1 MVDGT
6 NYNMQDLQQTITQI
20 LDYVKGVW
28 IKKRYVI
35 IFSWLI
41 CPIGFLYVS
50 TLPDVY
56 SSKAQVFVDTRSV
69 LQPLLRGLAIQTNPD
84 QEIQMMAK
92 TLLSRSNVE
101 KIARE
106 SDLDITTQT
115 EGQFDSL
122 VTSLT
127 KRIQLS
133 STGRDNIYNIS
144 FSDEKPAIAQR
155 VVQETLDLF
164 VEGTL
169 GNNRKDT
176 DTAGRFLN
184 EQIAEYESRLSEAEQ
199 RLANFKR
206 QYNDILPLAG
216 TYYASL
222 KSFNDQLEA
231 TRLQMRQIQQQAES
245 LRTQITSAKQSDSF
259 SVTSP
264 NEPVLSTRY
273 DDRIRGLEDEL
284 DRLRLRFT
292 ELHPDVVEITALI
305 ESLEKARKQ
314 EIDAF
319 LNSASDDDSQP
330 TTELNREIKLEA
342 SRLESQIAALKVKE
356 SDLLDKIAE
365 LESKVDL
372 IPQIEAESSALNREY
387 GVTKQKYEELLSRR
401 ESADLSR
408 RADVSA
414 EDLQFRIIEPP
425 LLPKRPSGPN
435 RLIFYTAI
443 LVLGFGSGIGV
454 AFVIS
459 QLKPVLIRPKQLLT
473 ISDYPI
479 WGTVSHLNKE
489 RISKTNRMRLIVFL
503 LSSGTI
509 LAMYGV
515 LVAAEVMNIDLLGV
529 LS

>member
-1 MVDGT
+1 
-6 NYNMQDLQQTITQI
+6 MQDLQQTLVQV
-20 LDYVKGVW
+20 LDYIKGVW

-41 CPIGFLYVS
+41 CPVGFVYVAS
-50 TLPDVY
+50 LPDVY

-106 SDLDITTQT
+106 SDLDITTAT
-115 EGQFDSL
+115 EAEFETL
-122 VTSLT
+122 VTNLT
-127 KRIQLS
+127 KDIQLS

-144 FSDEKPAIAQR
+144 FSNEAPSTAQR

-164 VEGTL
+164 VEGAL

-176 DTAGRFLN
+176 DTAGRFLD
-184 EQIAEYESRLSEAEQ
+184 EQIAEYESRLTEAEQ

-216 TYYASL
+216 TYYSSL
-222 KSFNDQLEA
+222 QGLNDELEA
-231 TRLQMRQIQQQAES
+231 TRLQIRQAQQQAET
-245 LRTQITSAKQSDSF
+245 LKGQISSSKQNDSF
-259 SVTSP
+259 GVT
-264 NEPVLSTRY
+264 NRDEPVLSTRY
-273 DDRIRGLEDEL
+273 DERIKSLEEEL
-284 DRLRLRFT
+284 DRLTLRFT
-292 ELHPDVVEITALI
+292 DLHPDVIETKALL
-305 ESLEKARKQ
+305 ESLEESRSK
-314 EIDAF
+314 EIEAF
-319 LNSASDDDSQP
+319 LTADGDEQNQP
-330 TTELNREIKLEA
+330 LSELNREIKLEA
-342 SRLESQIAALKVKE
+342 SRLESQIASLRVKE
-356 SDLLDKIAE
+356 SDLQSKIAG

-414 EDLQFRIIEPP
+414 EELQFRIIEPP

-435 RLIFYTAI
+435 RIIFYTVV
-443 LVLGFGSGIGV
+443 LVLGFGSGIAI
-454 AFVIS
+454 AFLIS
-459 QLKPVLIRPKQLLT
+459 QLNPILIRPKQLLNV
-473 ISDYPI
+473 SDYPI
-479 WGTVSHLNKE
+479 WGTVTHLNIE
-489 RISKTNRMRLIVFL
+489 QINKTNRNRLLVFL

-509 LAMYGV
+509 LAMYGA
-515 LVAAEVMNIDLLGV
+515 LVAAEIMNIDLFGGL
-529 LS
+529 L

>member
-1 MVDGT
+1 
-6 NYNMQDLQQTITQI
+6 MQDLQQTLVQV
-20 LDYVKGVW
+20 LDYIKGVW

-41 CPIGFLYVS
+41 CPVGFVYVAS
-50 TLPDVY
+50 LPDVY

-106 SDLDITTQT
+106 SDLDITTTT
-115 EGQFDSL
+115 EAEFETL
-122 VTSLT
+122 VTNLT
-127 KRIQLS
+127 KDIQLS

-144 FSDEKPAIAQR
+144 FSNEAPSTAQR

-164 VEGTL
+164 VEGAL

-176 DTAGRFLN
+176 DTAGRFLD
-184 EQIAEYESRLSEAEQ
+184 EQIAEYESRLTEAEQ

-216 TYYASL
+216 TYYSSL
-222 KSFNDQLEA
+222 QGLNDELEA
-231 TRLQMRQIQQQAES
+231 TRLQIRQAQQQAET
-245 LRTQITSAKQSDSF
+245 LKGQISSSKQNDSF
-259 SVTSP
+259 GVT
-264 NEPVLSTRY
+264 NRDEPALSTRY
-273 DDRIRGLEDEL
+273 DERIKSLEEEL
-284 DRLRLRFT
+284 DRLTLRFT
-292 ELHPDVVEITALI
+292 DLHPDVIETKALF
-305 ESLEKARKQ
+305 ESLEESRSK
-314 EIDAF
+314 EIEAF
-319 LNSASDDDSQP
+319 LTADGDEQNQP
-330 TTELNREIKLEA
+330 LSELNREIKLEA
-342 SRLESQIAALKVKE
+342 SRLESQIASLRVKE
-356 SDLLDKIAE
+356 SDLQSKIAG

-414 EDLQFRIIEPP
+414 EELQFRIIEPP

-435 RLIFYTAI
+435 RIIFYTVV
-443 LVLGFGSGIGV
+443 LVLGFGSGIAI
-454 AFVIS
+454 AFLIS
-459 QLKPVLIRPKQLLT
+459 QLNPILIRPKQLLNV
-473 ISDYPI
+473 SDYPI
-479 WGTVSHLNKE
+479 WGTVTHLNIE
-489 RISKTNRMRLIVFL
+489 QINKTNRNRLLVFL

-509 LAMYGV
+509 LAMYGA
-515 LVAAEVMNIDLLGV
+515 LVAAEIMNIDLFGGL
-529 LS
+529 L

>member
-1 MVDGT
+1 
-6 NYNMQDLQQTITQI
+6 MQDLQQTLTQI
-20 LDYVKGVW
+20 LDYVKGIW

-35 IFSWLI
+35 ISSWLI
-41 CPIGFLYVS
+41 CPIGFFYVAS
-50 TLPDVY
+50 LPDVY

-106 SDLDITTQT
+106 SDLDIKTTT
-115 EGQFDSL
+115 EGEFESL

-127 KRIQLS
+127 KEIKLS

-144 FSDEKPAIAQR
+144 FSNKEPIVAQR

-164 VEGTL
+164 VEGAL

-176 DTAGRFLN
+176 DTAGRFLD
-184 EQIAEYESRLSEAEQ
+184 EQISEYESRLTEAEQ

-216 TYYASL
+216 TYYSNLQSL
-222 KSFNDQLEA
+222 NDELEA
-231 TRLQMRQIQQQAES
+231 TRLQIKQTQQQTES
-245 LRTQITSAKQSDSF
+245 LKKQISGAKQSDSF
-259 SVTSP
+259 GVS
-264 NEPVLSTRY
+264 NNDAPVLRTRY
-273 DDRIRGLEDEL
+273 DDRIKALEEEL
-284 DRLRLRFT
+284 DRLTLRFT
-292 ELHPDVVEITALI
+292 DLHPDVVETKALLDK
-305 ESLEKARKQ
+305 LETSREE
-314 EIDAF
+314 EIAAF
-319 LNSASDDDSQP
+319 LNADDSDQNQP
-330 TTELNREIKLEA
+330 LSELNREIKLEVT
-342 SRLESQIAALKVKE
+342 RLESQVASLKVKE
-356 SDLLDKIAE
+356 TDIQNKIAA

-372 IPQIEAESSALNREY
+372 IPQIEAESTALNREY

-401 ESADLSR
+401 EAADLSR

-435 RLIFYTAI
+435 RIIFYTA
-443 LVLGFGSGIGV
+443 VLAIGFGSGIGI
-454 AFVIS
+454 AFLIS
-459 QLKPVLIRPKQLLT
+459 QLNPVLIRPKQLL
-473 ISDYPI
+473 SVSNYPI
-479 WGTVSHLNKE
+479 WGTVTHLNIE
-489 RISKTNRMRLIVFL
+489 RINKTNRNRLLVFL

-509 LAMYGV
+509 LAIFGT
-515 LVAAEVMNIDLLGV
+515 LVAAEIMNIDLFGGL
-529 LS
+529 L

>member
-1 MVDGT
+1 
-6 NYNMQDLQQTITQI
+6 MQDLQQTLVQV
-20 LDYVKGVW
+20 LDYIKGVW

-41 CPIGFLYVS
+41 CPVGFVYVAS
-50 TLPDVY
+50 LPDVY

-106 SDLDITTQT
+106 SDLDITTTT
-115 EGQFDSL
+115 EAEFETL
-122 VTSLT
+122 VTNLT
-127 KRIQLS
+127 KDIQLS

-144 FSDEKPAIAQR
+144 FSNEAPSTAQR

-164 VEGTL
+164 VEGAL

-176 DTAGRFLN
+176 DTAGRFLD
-184 EQIAEYESRLSEAEQ
+184 EQIAEYESRLTEAEQ

-216 TYYASL
+216 TYYSSL
-222 KSFNDQLEA
+222 QGLNDELEA
-231 TRLQMRQIQQQAES
+231 TRLQIRQAQQQAET
-245 LRTQITSAKQSDSF
+245 LKGQISSSKQNDSF
-259 SVTSP
+259 GVT
-264 NEPVLSTRY
+264 NRDEPVLSTRY
-273 DDRIRGLEDEL
+273 DERIKSLEEEL
-284 DRLRLRFT
+284 DRLTLRFT
-292 ELHPDVVEITALI
+292 DLHPDVIETKALL
-305 ESLEKARKQ
+305 ESLEESRSK
-314 EIDAF
+314 EIEAF
-319 LNSASDDDSQP
+319 LTADGDEQNQP
-330 TTELNREIKLEA
+330 LSELNREIKLEA
-342 SRLESQIAALKVKE
+342 SRLESQIASLRVKE
-356 SDLLDKIAE
+356 SDLQSKIAG

-414 EDLQFRIIEPP
+414 EELQFRIIEPP

-435 RLIFYTAI
+435 RIIFYTVV
-443 LVLGFGSGIGV
+443 LVLGFGSGIAI
-454 AFVIS
+454 AFLIS
-459 QLKPVLIRPKQLLT
+459 QLNPILIRPKQLLNV
-473 ISDYPI
+473 SDYPI
-479 WGTVSHLNKE
+479 WGTVTHLNIE
-489 RISKTNRMRLIVFL
+489 QINKTNRNRLLVFL

-509 LAMYGV
+509 LAMYGA
-515 LVAAEVMNIDLLGV
+515 LVAAEIMNIDLFGGL
-529 LS
+529 L

>member
-1 MVDGT
+1 
-6 NYNMQDLQQTITQI
+6 MQDLQQTLVQV
-20 LDYVKGVW
+20 LDYIKGVW

-41 CPIGFLYVS
+41 CPVGFVYVAS
-50 TLPDVY
+50 LPDVY

-106 SDLDITTQT
+106 SDLDITTAT
-115 EGQFDSL
+115 EAEFETL
-122 VTSLT
+122 VTNLT
-127 KRIQLS
+127 KDIQLS

-144 FSDEKPAIAQR
+144 FSNEAPSTAQR

-164 VEGTL
+164 VEGAL

-176 DTAGRFLN
+176 DTAGRFLD
-184 EQIAEYESRLSEAEQ
+184 EQIAEYESRLTEAEQ

-216 TYYASL
+216 TYYSSL
-222 KSFNDQLEA
+222 QGLNDELEA
-231 TRLQMRQIQQQAES
+231 TRLQIRQAQQQAET
-245 LRTQITSAKQSDSF
+245 LKGQISSSKQNDSF
-259 SVTSP
+259 GVT
-264 NEPVLSTRY
+264 NRDEPVLSTRY
-273 DDRIRGLEDEL
+273 DERIKSLEEEL
-284 DRLRLRFT
+284 DRLTLRFT
-292 ELHPDVVEITALI
+292 DLHPDVIETKALL
-305 ESLEKARKQ
+305 ESLEESRSK
-314 EIDAF
+314 EIEAF
-319 LNSASDDDSQP
+319 LTADGDEQNQP
-330 TTELNREIKLEA
+330 LSELNREIKLEA
-342 SRLESQIAALKVKE
+342 SRLESQIASLRVKE
-356 SDLLDKIAE
+356 SDLQSKIAG

-414 EDLQFRIIEPP
+414 EELQFRIIEPP

-435 RLIFYTAI
+435 RIIFYTVV
-443 LVLGFGSGIGV
+443 LVLGFGSGIAI
-454 AFVIS
+454 AFLIS
-459 QLKPVLIRPKQLLT
+459 QLNPILIRPKQLLNV
-473 ISDYPI
+473 SDYPI
-479 WGTVSHLNKE
+479 WGTVTHLNIE
-489 RISKTNRMRLIVFL
+489 QINKTNRNRLLVFL

-509 LAMYGV
+509 LAMYGA
-515 LVAAEVMNIDLLGV
+515 LVAAEIMNMDLFGGL
-529 LS
+529 L

>member
-1 MVDGT
+1 
-6 NYNMQDLQQTITQI
+6 MQDLQQTLTQI
-20 LDYVKGVW
+20 LDYVKGIW

-35 IFSWLI
+35 ISSWLI
-41 CPIGFLYVS
+41 CPIGFFYVAS
-50 TLPDVY
+50 LPDVY

-106 SDLDITTQT
+106 SDLDIKTTT
-115 EGQFDSL
+115 EGEFESL

-127 KRIQLS
+127 KEIKLS

-144 FSDEKPAIAQR
+144 FSNKEPIVAQR

-164 VEGTL
+164 VEGAL

-176 DTAGRFLN
+176 DTAGRFLD
-184 EQIAEYESRLSEAEQ
+184 EQISEYESRLTEAEQ

-216 TYYASL
+216 TYYSNLQSL
-222 KSFNDQLEA
+222 NDELEA
-231 TRLQMRQIQQQAES
+231 TRLQIKQTQQQTES
-245 LRTQITSAKQSDSF
+245 LKKQISGAKQSDSF
-259 SVTSP
+259 GVS
-264 NEPVLSTRY
+264 NNDAPVLRTRY
-273 DDRIRGLEDEL
+273 DDRIKALEEEL
-284 DRLRLRFT
+284 DRLTLRFT
-292 ELHPDVVEITALI
+292 DLHPDVVETKALLDK
-305 ESLEKARKQ
+305 LETSREE
-314 EIDAF
+314 EIAAF
-319 LNSASDDDSQP
+319 LNADDSDQNQP
-330 TTELNREIKLEA
+330 LSELNREIKLEV
-342 SRLESQIAALKVKE
+342 SRLESQVASLKVKE
-356 SDLLDKIAE
+356 TDIQNKIAG

-372 IPQIEAESSALNREY
+372 IPQIEAESTALNREY

-401 ESADLSR
+401 EAADLSR

-435 RLIFYTAI
+435 RIIFYTA
-443 LVLGFGSGIGV
+443 VLAIGFGSGIGI
-454 AFVIS
+454 AFLIS
-459 QLKPVLIRPKQLLT
+459 QLNPILIRPKQLL
-473 ISDYPI
+473 SVSNYPI
-479 WGTVSHLNKE
+479 WGTVTHLNIE
-489 RISKTNRMRLIVFL
+489 RINKTNRNRLLVFL

-509 LAMYGV
+509 LAIFGT
-515 LVAAEVMNIDLLGV
+515 LVAAEIMNIDLFGGL
-529 LS
+529 L

>member
-1 MVDGT
+1 
-6 NYNMQDLQQTITQI
+6 MQDLQQTLTQI
-20 LDYVKGVW
+20 LDYVKGIW

-35 IFSWLI
+35 ISSWLI
-41 CPIGFLYVS
+41 CPIGFFYVLN
-50 TLPDVY
+50 LPDVY

-106 SDLDITTQT
+106 SDLDIETTS
-115 EGQFDSL
+115 EGEFESL

-127 KRIQLS
+127 REIKLS

-144 FSDEKPAIAQR
+144 FSDEEPIVAQK

-164 VEGTL
+164 VEGAL

-184 EQIAEYESRLSEAEQ
+184 EQIAEYESRLTEAEQ

-216 TYYASL
+216 TYYSNL
-222 KSFNDQLEA
+222 QGLNDELEA
-231 TRLQMRQIQQQAES
+231 TRLQIKQTQQQTES
-245 LRTQITSAKQSDSF
+245 LKKQISGAKQSDSF
-259 SVTSP
+259 GVS
-264 NEPVLSTRY
+264 NNDEPVLRTRY
-273 DDRIRGLEDEL
+273 DDRIKALEEDL
-284 DRLRLRFT
+284 DRLTLRFT
-292 ELHPDVVEITALI
+292 ELHPDVVETKAL
-305 ESLEKARKQ
+305 LEKLETSRDE
-314 EIDAF
+314 EIAAF
-319 LNSASDDDSQP
+319 LNADENDQNQP
-330 TTELNREIKLEA
+330 LSELNREIKLEV
-342 SRLESQIAALKVKE
+342 SRLQSQIASLKVKE
-356 SDLLDKIAE
+356 TDIQNKIAG

-372 IPQIEAESSALNREY
+372 IPQIEAESTALNREY

-401 ESADLSR
+401 EAADLSR

-435 RLIFYTAI
+435 RLIFYTVVLA
-443 LVLGFGSGIGV
+443 LGFGSGIGI
-454 AFVIS
+454 AFLIS
-459 QLKPVLIRPKQLLT
+459 QLNPILIRPKQLLS

-479 WGTVSHLNKE
+479 WGTVTHLNIE
-489 RISKTNRMRLIVFL
+489 QINKTNRNRLLVFL

-509 LAMYGV
+509 LAIYV
-515 LVAAEVMNIDLLGV
+515 ALVAADIMNIDLLGG
-529 LS
+529 LL

>member
-1 MVDGT
+1 
-6 NYNMQDLQQTITQI
+6 MQDLQQTLVQA
-20 LDYVKGVW
+20 LDYIKGVW

-41 CPIGFLYVS
+41 CPAGFVYVAS
-50 TLPDVY
+50 LPDVY

-106 SDLDITTQT
+106 SDLDITTTT
-115 EGQFDSL
+115 EAEFETL
-122 VTSLT
+122 VTNLT
-127 KRIQLS
+127 KDIQLS

-144 FSDEKPAIAQR
+144 FSNEAPSTAQR

-164 VEGTL
+164 VEGAL

-176 DTAGRFLN
+176 DTAGRFLD
-184 EQIAEYESRLSEAEQ
+184 EQIAEYESRLTEAEQ

-216 TYYASL
+216 TYYSSL
-222 KSFNDQLEA
+222 QGLNDELEA
-231 TRLQMRQIQQQAES
+231 TRLQIRQAQQQAET
-245 LRTQITSAKQSDSF
+245 LKGQISSSKQNDSF
-259 SVTSP
+259 GVT
-264 NEPVLSTRY
+264 NRDEPVLSTRY
-273 DDRIRGLEDEL
+273 DERIKSLEEEL
-284 DRLRLRFT
+284 DRLTLRFT
-292 ELHPDVVEITALI
+292 DLHPDVIETKALL
-305 ESLEKARKQ
+305 ESLEESRSK
-314 EIDAF
+314 EIEAF
-319 LNSASDDDSQP
+319 LTADGDEQNQP
-330 TTELNREIKLEA
+330 LSELNREIKLEA
-342 SRLESQIAALKVKE
+342 SRLESQIASLRVKE
-356 SDLLDKIAE
+356 SDLQSKIAG

-414 EDLQFRIIEPP
+414 EELQFRIIEPP

-435 RLIFYTAI
+435 RIIFYTVV
-443 LVLGFGSGIGV
+443 LVLGFGSGIAI
-454 AFVIS
+454 AFLIS
-459 QLKPVLIRPKQLLT
+459 QLNPILIRPKQLLNV
-473 ISDYPI
+473 SDYPI
-479 WGTVSHLNKE
+479 WGTVTHLNIE
-489 RISKTNRMRLIVFL
+489 QINKTNRNRLLVFL

-509 LAMYGV
+509 LAMYGA
-515 LVAAEVMNIDLLGV
+515 LVAAEIMNMDLFGGL
-529 LS
+529 L

>member
-1 MVDGT
+1 
-6 NYNMQDLQQTITQI
+6 MQDLQQTLIQI
-20 LDYVKGVW
+20 LDYIKGVW

-41 CPIGFLYVS
+41 CPIGFLYVAS
-50 TLPDVY
+50 LPDVY

-106 SDLDITTQT
+106 SDLDITTASELEFET
-115 EGQFDSL
+115 L
-122 VTSLT
+122 VTKLSDEI
-127 KRIQLS
+127 KLS

-144 FSDEKPAIAQR
+144 FSNELPSVAQR

-164 VEGTL
+164 VEGAL

-176 DTAGRFLN
+176 DTAGRFLD
-184 EQIAEYESRLSEAEQ
+184 EQISEYESRLTEAEQ

-216 TYYASL
+216 TYYSSL
-222 KSFNDQLEA
+222 QKLNNELES
-231 TRLQMRQIQQQAES
+231 TRLQIKQTQQQTDS
-245 LRTQITSAKQSDSF
+245 LNKQISNAKRNDSF
-259 SVTSP
+259 GVT
-264 NEPVLSTRY
+264 NQEEPTLRTRY
-273 DDRIRGLEDEL
+273 DDRIRSLEEEL
-284 DRLRLRFT
+284 DRLTLRFT
-292 ELHPDVVEITALI
+292 DAHPDVVETRALLS
-305 ESLEKARKQ
+305 SLEQSREK
-314 EIDAF
+314 EIEAF
-319 LNSASDDDSQP
+319 LSNEEDDNSAPLS
-330 TTELNREIKLEA
+330 ELNREIKLEA
-342 SRLESQIAALKVKE
+342 SRLESQIASLRVKE
-356 SDLLDKIAE
+356 TDLQRKISE

-372 IPQIEAESSALNREY
+372 IPQIEAESSALNRDY
-387 GVTKQKYEELLSRR
+387 DVTKRKYEELLSRK

-435 RLIFYTAI
+435 RLIFYTAV
-443 LVLGFGSGIGV
+443 LVIGFGSGIAI
-454 AFVIS
+454 AFLIS
-459 QLKPVLIRPKQLLT
+459 QLNPILIRPKQLLNV
-473 ISDYPI
+473 SDYPI
-479 WGTVSHLNKE
+479 WGTVTHLNIE
-489 RISKTNRMRLIVFL
+489 QINKTNRNRLLVFL

-515 LVAAEVMNIDLLGV
+515 LLAAEIMNIDLFGGL
-529 LS
+529 L

>member
-1 MVDGT
+1 
-6 NYNMQDLQQTITQI
+6 MQDLQQTLTQI

-41 CPIGFLYVS
+41 CPIGFLYVA

-56 SSKAQVFVDTRSV
+56 SSKAQVYVDTRSV

-106 SDLDITTQT
+106 SDLDIATTT
-115 EGQFDSL
+115 EAEFESL
-122 VTSLT
+122 VTSLSNQI
-127 KRIQLS
+127 KLR
-133 STGRDNIYNIS
+133 STGRDNIFNIYFTDKS
-144 FSDEKPAIAQR
+144 PLAAQR

-164 VEGTL
+164 VEGAL

-176 DTAGRFLN
+176 DTAGRFLD

-199 RLANFKR
+199 RLADFKR

-216 TYYASL
+216 TFYSSL
-222 KSFNDQLEA
+222 QSLNNALEA
-231 TRLQMRQIQQQAES
+231 TQLQIKQTQQQAQS
-245 LRTQITSAKQSDSF
+245 LKNQINSAKRSDSF
-259 SVTSP
+259 GVTDAD
-264 NEPVLSTRY
+264 EPVLRTRY
-273 DDRIRGLEDEL
+273 DERIKTLEEEL
-284 DRLRLRFT
+284 DRLKLRFT
-292 ELHPDVVEITALI
+292 DKHPDVVEATALLD
-305 ESLEKARKQ
+305 SLESSRRA

-319 LNSASDDDSQP
+319 LNQADNNGSQP
-330 TTELNREIKLEA
+330 LTELNREITLEA
-342 SRLESQIAALKVKE
+342 SRLESQIASLRVKE
-356 SDLLDKIAE
+356 TDLEGKIAA

-372 IPQIEAESSALNREY
+372 IPQIEAESSALNRDY
-387 GVTKQKYEELLSRR
+387 GITKRKYEELLSRK

-435 RLIFYTAI
+435 RIIFYTAVLI
-443 LVLGFGSGIGV
+443 LGFGAGIAM
-454 AFVIS
+454 AFLVS
-459 QLKPVLIRPKQLLT
+459 QLKPVLIRPKQLLNV
-473 ISDYPI
+473 SDYPI
-479 WGTVSHLNKE
+479 WGTVTHLNIE
-489 RISKTNRMRLIVFL
+489 QINKTNRYRLIIFL
-503 LSSGTI
+503 MSSGAI
-509 LAMYGV
+509 VAMYSV
-515 LVAAEVMNIDLLGV
+515 LIAAEIMNIDLFGGLF
-529 LS
+529 

>member
-1 MVDGT
+1 
-6 NYNMQDLQQTITQI
+6 MQDLQQTLVQV
-20 LDYVKGVW
+20 LDYIKGVW

-41 CPIGFLYVS
+41 CPVGFVYVAS
-50 TLPDVY
+50 LPDVY

-106 SDLDITTQT
+106 SDLDITTTT
-115 EGQFDSL
+115 EAEFETL
-122 VTSLT
+122 VTNLT
-127 KRIQLS
+127 KDIQLS

-144 FSDEKPAIAQR
+144 FSNEAPSTAQR

-164 VEGTL
+164 VEGAL

-176 DTAGRFLN
+176 DTAGRFLD
-184 EQIAEYESRLSEAEQ
+184 EQIAEYESRLTEAEQ

-216 TYYASL
+216 TYYSSL
-222 KSFNDQLEA
+222 QGLNDELEA
-231 TRLQMRQIQQQAES
+231 TRLQIRQAQQQAET
-245 LRTQITSAKQSDSF
+245 LKGQISSSKQNDSF
-259 SVTSP
+259 GVT
-264 NEPVLSTRY
+264 NRDEPVLSTRY
-273 DDRIRGLEDEL
+273 DERIKSLEEEL
-284 DRLRLRFT
+284 DRLTLRFT
-292 ELHPDVVEITALI
+292 DLHPDVIETKALL
-305 ESLEKARKQ
+305 ESLEESRSK
-314 EIDAF
+314 EIEAF
-319 LNSASDDDSQP
+319 LTADGDEQNQP
-330 TTELNREIKLEA
+330 LSELNREIKLEA
-342 SRLESQIAALKVKE
+342 SRLESQIASLRVKE
-356 SDLLDKIAE
+356 SDLQSKIAG

-414 EDLQFRIIEPP
+414 EELQFRIIEPP

-435 RLIFYTAI
+435 RIIFYTVV
-443 LVLGFGSGIGV
+443 LVLGFGSGIAI
-454 AFVIS
+454 AFLIS
-459 QLKPVLIRPKQLLT
+459 QLNPILIRPKQLLNV
-473 ISDYPI
+473 SDYPI
-479 WGTVSHLNKE
+479 WGTVTHLNIE
-489 RISKTNRMRLIVFL
+489 QINKTNRNRLLVFL

-509 LAMYGV
+509 LAMYGA
-515 LVAAEVMNIDLLGV
+515 LVAAEIMNMDLFGGL
-529 LS
+529 L

>member
-1 MVDGT
+1 
-6 NYNMQDLQQTITQI
+6 MQDLQQTLIQI
-20 LDYVKGVW
+20 LDYIKGVW

-41 CPIGFLYVS
+41 CPIGFLYVAS
-50 TLPDVY
+50 LPDVY

-106 SDLDITTQT
+106 SDLDITTQN
-115 EGQFDSL
+115 EDEFDDL
-122 VTSLT
+122 VNRLSNS
-127 KRIQLS
+127 IQLNK
-133 STGRDNIYNIS
+133 TGRDNIYNITYS
-144 FSDEKPAIAQR
+144 NQSPNTAQR

-164 VEGTL
+164 VEGAL

-176 DTAGRFLN
+176 DTAGRFLD
-184 EQIAEYESRLSEAEQ
+184 EQIAEYESRLSESEQ

-216 TYYASL
+216 SYYASL
-222 KSFNDQLEA
+222 QSLNDELEA
-231 TRLQMRQIQQQAES
+231 TRLQIKQTQQQAET
-245 LRTQITSAKQSDSF
+245 LKNQISGAKRNDSF
-259 SVTSP
+259 GVT
-264 NEPVLSTRY
+264 NQDEPVLRTRY
-273 DDRIRGLEDEL
+273 DERIRALEEEL
-284 DRLRLRFT
+284 DRLTLRFT
-292 ELHPDVVEITALI
+292 DLHPDVVETKALLK
-305 ESLEKARKQ
+305 SLEESRDK
-314 EIDAF
+314 EIEAF
-319 LNSASDDDSQP
+319 LSADEGDQNQP
-330 TTELNREIKLEA
+330 LSELNREIKLEA
-342 SRLESQIAALKVKE
+342 SRLESQIASLRVKE
-356 SDLLDKIAE
+356 TDLLRKISE

-372 IPQIEAESSALNREY
+372 IPQIEAESSSLNREY

-435 RLIFYTAI
+435 RLIFYTAVLI
-443 LVLGFGSGIGV
+443 LGFGTGIGI
-454 AFVIS
+454 AFLIS
-459 QLKPVLIRPKQLLT
+459 QLNPILIRPKQLLNV
-473 ISDYPI
+473 SDYPI
-479 WGTVSHLNKE
+479 WGTVTHLNIE
-489 RISKTNRMRLIVFL
+489 QINKTNRNRLFVFL

-509 LAMYGV
+509 LAMYGT
-515 LVAAEVMNIDLLGV
+515 LVAAEIMNIDLFGGL
-529 LS
+529 L

>member
-1 MVDGT
+1 
-6 NYNMQDLQQTITQI
+6 MQDLQQTLVQA
-20 LDYVKGVW
+20 LDYIKGVW

-41 CPIGFLYVS
+41 CPVGFVYVAS
-50 TLPDVY
+50 LPDVY

-106 SDLDITTQT
+106 SDLDITTTT
-115 EGQFDSL
+115 EAEFETL
-122 VTSLT
+122 VTNLT
-127 KRIQLS
+127 KDIQLS

-144 FSDEKPAIAQR
+144 FSNEAPSTAQR

-164 VEGTL
+164 VEGAL

-176 DTAGRFLN
+176 DTAGRFLD
-184 EQIAEYESRLSEAEQ
+184 EQIAEYESRLTEAEQ

-216 TYYASL
+216 TYYSSL
-222 KSFNDQLEA
+222 QGLNDELEA
-231 TRLQMRQIQQQAES
+231 TRLQIRQAQQQAET
-245 LRTQITSAKQSDSF
+245 LKGQISSSKQNDSF
-259 SVTSP
+259 GVT
-264 NEPVLSTRY
+264 NRDEPALSTRY
-273 DDRIRGLEDEL
+273 DERIKSLEEEL
-284 DRLRLRFT
+284 DRLTLRFT
-292 ELHPDVVEITALI
+292 DLHPDVIETKALL
-305 ESLEKARKQ
+305 ESLEESRSK
-314 EIDAF
+314 EIEAF
-319 LNSASDDDSQP
+319 LTADGDEQNQP
-330 TTELNREIKLEA
+330 LSELNREIKLEA
-342 SRLESQIAALKVKE
+342 SRLESQIASLRVKE
-356 SDLLDKIAE
+356 SDLQSKIAG

-435 RLIFYTAI
+435 RLIFYTAVLI
-443 LVLGFGSGIGV
+443 LGFGSGIGI
-454 AFVIS
+454 AFLIS
-459 QLKPVLIRPKQLLT
+459 QLNPILIRPKQLLNV
-473 ISDYPI
+473 SDYPI
-479 WGTVSHLNKE
+479 WGTVTHLNIE
-489 RISKTNRMRLIVFL
+489 QINKTNRNRLLVFL

-509 LAMYGV
+509 LAMYGA
-515 LVAAEVMNIDLLGV
+515 LVAAEVMNIDLFGGL
-529 LS
+529 L